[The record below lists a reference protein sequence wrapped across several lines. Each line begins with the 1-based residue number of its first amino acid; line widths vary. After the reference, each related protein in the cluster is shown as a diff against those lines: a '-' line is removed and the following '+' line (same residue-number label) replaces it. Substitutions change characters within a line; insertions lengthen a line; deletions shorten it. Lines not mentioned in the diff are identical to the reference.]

1 MKQNDIARVLE
12 AHIAAIETDAPD
24 AKQILGHIH
33 SRRRTVRIRRRTL
46 MIVVILL
53 LTGMVAAGAVA
64 PVLHSSILRD
74 EDGDIVLSTGND
86 GPVSV
91 SSRTYT
97 DAHRAAWG
105 DALIDALEQ
114 YGCSLLLPTW
124 TPEGFGEAELSV
136 LMDEHGDG
144 CIYSSSSNG
153 EDQYLTLIISLL
165 PTAIDGGFGRESS
178 YSMNEGEEPRLYE
191 IEGREVRWGK
201 NIDMDMV
208 FWLDVSGEVC
218 ITGGPFGDDRVE
230 KMIGSIQ

>member
-12 AHIAAIETDAPD
+12 AHAAAIETDAPD

-74 EDGDIVLSTGND
+74 ENGDIVLSTGND

-91 SSRTYT
+91 SSHTYT

-124 TPEGFGEAELSV
+124 APEGFGEAELSV
-136 LMDEHGDG
+136 LM
-144 CIYSSSSNG
+144 G
-153 EDQYLTLIISLL
+153 EGYLTDIAMIYTMLSFLAVVLL
-165 PTAIDGGFGRESS
+165 TKIYMGLYREKRRLQ
-178 YSMNEGEEPRLYE
+178 EEAQRTGEEAERHE
-191 IEGREVRWGK
+191 
-201 NIDMDMV
+201 
-208 FWLDVSGEVC
+208 
-218 ITGGPFGDDRVE
+218 
-230 KMIGSIQ
+230 